1 MNNQKKLGY
10 LLLLVFLWGALSI
23 YQWIDADDPGAG
35 LANSLQ
41 AQAHTGNPALPPLK
55 DLLLDKQFPN
65 ARQTVK
71 LGQPLNIFASLEE
84 KAILASRE
92 EQEAILASRNSQKT
106 KSKEDSDTSQQ
117 VNPSPPPPPPP
128 GPSPAELAAQR
139 ARQELNRFRFL
150 GFLKKGGE
158 SQAFISNGQ
167 AIYIVRQGEMLEG
180 RIQVNKIEPETVILS
195 TKVWETG
202 NSIQASIAL
211 TPDTR
216 S

>member
-10 LLLLVFLWGALSI
+10 LLLLILVWGVLTI
-23 YQWIDADDPGAG
+23 YQWMDSDGPGTG
-35 LANSLQ
+35 VTNSLHTQ
-41 AQAHTGNPALPPLK
+41 ASGGNPALPPLK

-71 LGQPLNIFASLEE
+71 LGQPRNIFASLEE
-84 KAILASRE
+84 QA
-92 EQEAILASRNSQKT
+92 AILASRNSSKT
-106 KSKEDSDTSQQ
+106 KSNSMATSETSQA
-117 VNPSPPPPPPP
+117 VKAPPPPPP
-128 GPSPAELAAQR
+128 GPSPAELASQR

-158 SQAFISNGQ
+158 SQAFITNGQ
-167 AIYIVRQGEMLEG
+167 AIYIVRQGEMLDG
-180 RIQVNKIEPETVILS
+180 RFQVNKIEPESVILS

-202 NSIQASIAL
+202 TSIQASIPL